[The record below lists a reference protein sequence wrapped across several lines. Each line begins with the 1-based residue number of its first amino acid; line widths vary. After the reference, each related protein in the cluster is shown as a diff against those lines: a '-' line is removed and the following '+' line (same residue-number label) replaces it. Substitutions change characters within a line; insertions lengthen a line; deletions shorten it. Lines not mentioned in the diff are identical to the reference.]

1 MTRHPDFTR
10 YLGVIVDATEWSCVV
25 GLPVDRS
32 ETVFGGAG
40 KQIDM
45 SNSPDDDRLE
55 ELREQKRK
63 ELEQRQQQG
72 QSAQDQ
78 EAQEAAQQQ
87 AEAQKEA
94 MLKQHLTDGARQR
107 LNAVQMSKPEF
118 AEKVEQQI
126 IALARSGRIQDR
138 IDEDQMKSLLK
149 ELQPESQSFDIR
161 RR

>member
-1 MTRHPDFTR
+1 
-10 YLGVIVDATEWSCVV
+10 
-25 GLPVDRS
+25 
-32 ETVFGGAG
+32 
-40 KQIDM
+40 M
-45 SNSPDDDRLE
+45 SDSPGDDRLE

-63 ELEQRQQQG
+63 ELEQRQGQG
-72 QSAQDQ
+72 QGDQ

-87 AEAQKEA
+87 AEAQKKA

-107 LNAVQMSKPEF
+107 LNAVQMSKPQF
-118 AEKVEQQI
+118 AEQVEQQI

-149 ELQPESQSFDIR
+149 ELQPDSKSFDIR

>member
-1 MTRHPDFTR
+1 
-10 YLGVIVDATEWSCVV
+10 
-25 GLPVDRS
+25 
-32 ETVFGGAG
+32 
-40 KQIDM
+40 M

-63 ELEQRQQQG
+63 ELEQRQQGGSQ
-72 QSAQDQ
+72 QDQ

-138 IDEDQMKSLLK
+138 IDEDQMKALLK